1 MKRYISQK
9 PAWKRI
15 VARVLSLGFYLV
27 ACACIGFGQKTCIPP
42 VRGVPGFT
50 NPQPNWWNPG
60 AGSPDYQPSLTPLQ
74 PYDPRWVGAASYD
87 YGSGT
92 ISDAEFLAESNV
104 ESGQTVLYLSWYV
117 KGGPLAPI
125 SQKAT
130 TLYAG
135 FMPSGGTTGTI
146 IEITLNQFTGAD
158 SSGVE
163 PMEQGYAST
172 LLYFTPAIYQG
183 SGTTSWTEA
192 TTLPNWLTA
201 YTGVWALGFSPNN
214 WAVEMRIPVDPS
226 GVNGINIGPTAS
238 SPFSMWFALQP
249 TATII
254 GAPAVIP
261 YTMPRSPM
269 SNPIQFAVQL
279 SLTTGQNQYPDP
291 ATWAPFQIENPTS
304 DPTTCLT
311 GVYLADD
318 QIGTTNSPSSYVSL
332 SSQNTFFA
340 RPYNFSPSPVSP
352 NVLSATFYLANW
364 GNQIGDLTSNSWKN
378 PPELL
383 SVQDNNPGGIAAYSG
398 TPPAPQGNI
407 TGIWTLTPSEKCA
420 YTGQTGQTDPYT
432 GMTVPGNPAC
442 PNVQP
447 TTYLHNCMMVKL
459 DGPGIQFSRASAFRN
474 TDFVSAS
481 NFTAPAE
488 VSVAGL
494 GGPHG
499 GSRDVYLFV
508 EALNMP
514 KVVTTDWKSRFNRL
528 VGEPGKRTVDVAQ
541 KTVSTLPLSQI
552 VQTVPIYIVR
562 AYYDTGFKL
571 RMSDGK
577 QHTVLQPETSFG
589 YFVIPHN
596 DVAGWI
602 HSLKGATPV
611 GPNWYHLS
619 VPNDGAAQI
628 ITSITPLDTEQ
639 IRCLHLFGFGVLPL
653 LLGGMF
659 VVGLMLYRPWKGK
672 SQG

>member
-201 YTGVWALGFSPNN
+201 YTGVWALWREWDQYRPYCLEPFLHVVRAAADCDHN
-214 WAVEMRIPVDPS
+214 RRS
-226 GVNGINIGPTAS
+226 G
-238 SPFSMWFALQP
+238 
-249 TATII
+249 
-254 GAPAVIP
+254 
-261 YTMPRSPM
+261 R
-269 SNPIQFAVQL
+269 NPIH
-279 SLTTGQNQYPDP
+279 Y
-291 ATWAPFQIENPTS
+291 AP
-304 DPTTCLT
+304 
-311 GVYLADD
+311 
-318 QIGTTNSPSSYVSL
+318 
-332 SSQNTFFA
+332 
-340 RPYNFSPSPVSP
+340 
-352 NVLSATFYLANW
+352 LANVKP
-364 GNQIGDLTSNSWKN
+364 N
-378 PPELL
+378 
-383 SVQDNNPGGIAAYSG
+383 
-398 TPPAPQGNI
+398 
-407 TGIWTLTPSEKCA
+407 
-420 YTGQTGQTDPYT
+420 
-432 GMTVPGNPAC
+432 TVC
-442 PNVQP
+442 
-447 TTYLHNCMMVKL
+447 
-459 DGPGIQFSRASAFRN
+459 RSA
-474 TDFVSAS
+474 
-481 NFTAPAE
+481 
-488 VSVAGL
+488 
-494 GGPHG
+494 
-499 GSRDVYLFV
+499 
-508 EALNMP
+508 
-514 KVVTTDWKSRFNRL
+514 
-528 VGEPGKRTVDVAQ
+528 
-541 KTVSTLPLSQI
+541 
-552 VQTVPIYIVR
+552 
-562 AYYDTGFKL
+562 
-571 RMSDGK
+571 
-577 QHTVLQPETSFG
+577 
-589 YFVIPHN
+589 
-596 DVAGWI
+596 
-602 HSLKGATPV
+602 
-611 GPNWYHLS
+611 
-619 VPNDGAAQI
+619 
-628 ITSITPLDTEQ
+628 
-639 IRCLHLFGFGVLPL
+639 
-653 LLGGMF
+653 
-659 VVGLMLYRPWKGK
+659 
-672 SQG
+672 